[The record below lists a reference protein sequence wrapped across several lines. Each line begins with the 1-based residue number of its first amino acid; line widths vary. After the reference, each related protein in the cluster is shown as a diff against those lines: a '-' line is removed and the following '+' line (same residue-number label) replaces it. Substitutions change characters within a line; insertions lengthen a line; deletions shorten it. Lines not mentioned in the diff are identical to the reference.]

1 MALSCQLSCS
11 KKRIPILS
19 ILDTGGACHDAL
31 YGSDNAE
38 NMRTHDLQN
47 FALYLLCM
55 ETISYSFAHY
65 KTSSV
70 KFNVT
75 YVTRI
80 RKQDTKLQRLQIPT
94 KSTTTA

>member
-1 MALSCQLSCS
+1 MNDLLERISIHFAQFARLGPKINNLISGPKNLGWRCHVNSLVA

-55 ETISYSFAHY
+55 ETISYSLLI
-65 KTSSV
+65 T
-70 KFNVT
+70 
-75 YVTRI
+75 
-80 RKQDTKLQRLQIPT
+80 
-94 KSTTTA
+94 